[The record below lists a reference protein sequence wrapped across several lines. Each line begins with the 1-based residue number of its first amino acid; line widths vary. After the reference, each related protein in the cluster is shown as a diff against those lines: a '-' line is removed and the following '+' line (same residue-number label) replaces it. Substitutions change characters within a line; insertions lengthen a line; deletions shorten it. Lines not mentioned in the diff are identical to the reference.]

1 MIGIGVLGLGTVGT
15 GVVEILEKRQ
25 EELKSLTG
33 KEIRIKKILVKNI
46 NKKREIQ
53 IEENI
58 ITSDFEE
65 ILNDKDIS
73 IIVELTGDLEQSYK
87 YIKAALNSGKNIVTA
102 NKAVVSKYF
111 EELSSLA
118 AEKNLA
124 FLYEASVGGGIPIL
138 KPLKEELALNKI
150 TEVQGILNGTCNY
163 ILTKMF
169 NEGLDYKEVL
179 KIAQDMGYAEAD
191 PTADVEGHDTL
202 RKLRILGTLALQGKI
217 DENDILLE
225 GISKITA
232 FDIEQIKAMN
242 STVKLIGEVK
252 ELDDG
257 FTALVQPTIIKE
269 DSYFANVNMAFNSV
283 VFTGDNVGELKF
295 YGSGAGKLPTANA
308 VLGDVIDI
316 IKGSYRKGN
325 PLGERRLKNLSAEF
339 KSEYYLRISLSNVE
353 IFNVIEKISR
363 KVLCE
368 NNNNIAILTKE
379 IEYLEIIE
387 LLSSLGIDKDK
398 YFLARTL
405 DKEN

>member
-1 MIGIGVLGLGTVGT
+1 MIGIGLLGLGTVGT

-25 EELKSLTG
+25 EELKSLIG
-33 KEIRIKKILVKNI
+33 KEIRIKKILVKNL

-53 IEENI
+53 IEENV

-73 IIVELTGDLEQSYK
+73 IVVELTGDLEQSYK
-87 YIKAALNSGKNIVTA
+87 YIKAAINSGKNIVTA

-163 ILTKMF
+163 ILTNMF
-169 NEGLDYKEVL
+169 NGGLDYKEVL

-225 GISKITA
+225 GISKITS

-242 STVKLIGEVK
+242 STLKLIGEVK
-252 ELDDG
+252 ELDGG

-269 DSYFANVNMAFNSV
+269 DSYFANVSMAFNSV

-325 PLGERRLKNLSAEF
+325 PLGERELKNLNAEF
-339 KSEYYLRISLSNVE
+339 KSEYYLRISLSNE
-353 IFNVIEKISR
+353 DILKSIENIS
-363 KVLCE
+363 KEVLCK
-368 NNNNIAILTKE
+368 NDNIAIITKE
-379 IEYLEIIE
+379 FDYPEIIE
-387 LLSSLGIDKDK
+387 LISSLGIDKDK
-398 YFLARTL
+398 YFIARVL
-405 DKEN
+405 K

>member
-1 MIGIGVLGLGTVGT
+1 MIGIGLLGLGTVGT

-33 KEIRIKKILVKNI
+33 REIRIKKILVKNI

-73 IIVELTGDLEQSYK
+73 IVVELTGDLEQSYK
-87 YIKAALNSGKNIVTA
+87 YIKSALNSGKNIVTA

-118 AEKNLA
+118 SEKNLA

-163 ILTKMF
+163 ILTNMF

-179 KIAQDMGYAEAD
+179 KNAQDMGYAEAD

-202 RKLRILGTLALQGKI
+202 RKLRILGTLALQGII

-225 GISKITA
+225 GISKITS

-242 STVKLIGEVK
+242 SIVKLIGEVK
-252 ELDDG
+252 ELDGG

-283 VFTGDNVGELKF
+283 VFIGDNVGELKF

-316 IKGSYRKGN
+316 INGTYIKGN
-325 PLGERRLKNLSAEF
+325 PLGERKLKNLNAEF
-339 KSEYYLRISLSNVE
+339 KSEYYLRISLSNEE
-353 IFNVIEKISR
+353 IIKGFEKISR
-363 KVLCE
+363 EVLCK
-368 NNNNIAILTKE
+368 NDSIAILTKE

-387 LLSSLGIDKDK
+387 LILSLGIDKNK
-398 YFLARTL
+398 YFIARVL
-405 DKEN
+405 K

>member
-1 MIGIGVLGLGTVGT
+1 MIGIGLLGLGTVGT

-33 KEIRIKKILVKNI
+33 KEIRIKKFLVKNI
-46 NKKREIQ
+46 KKRREIQ

-73 IIVELTGDLEQSYK
+73 IVVELTGDLDQSYK
-87 YIKAALNSGKNIVTA
+87 YIKAALNLGKNIVTA

-179 KIAQDMGYAEAD
+179 KNAQDMGYAEAD

-225 GISKITA
+225 GISKITS

-252 ELDDG
+252 ELYGG
-257 FTALVQPTIIKE
+257 FTALVQPAIIKE

-308 VLGDVIDI
+308 VLGDVIDVI
-316 IKGSYRKGN
+316 NGTYRKGN
-325 PLGERRLKNLSAEF
+325 PLGERMLKNLNTEL
-339 KSEYYLRISLSNVE
+339 KSEYYLRISLYNEE
-353 IFNVIEKISR
+353 IIKAIEKIS
-363 KVLCE
+363 KEVLCK
-368 NNNNIAILTKE
+368 NDNIAILTKE

-387 LLSSLGIDKDK
+387 IISSLGIDRDK
-398 YFLARTL
+398 YFIARVL
-405 DKEN
+405 K

>member
-1 MIGIGVLGLGTVGT
+1 MIGLLGLGTVGT

-33 KEIRIKKILVKNI
+33 REIRIKNILVKNI

-58 ITSDFEE
+58 ITSNFEE

-73 IIVELTGDLEQSYK
+73 IVVELTGDLEQSYK

-163 ILTKMF
+163 ILTNMF

-179 KIAQDMGYAEAD
+179 KNAQDMGYAEAD

-225 GISKITA
+225 GISKITS

-252 ELDDG
+252 ELDGG

-269 DSYFANVNMAFNSV
+269 NSYFANVNMAFNSV

-316 IKGSYRKGN
+316 INGSYRKGN
-325 PLGERRLKNLSAEF
+325 PLGERKLKNLNVEF
-339 KSEYYLRISLSNVE
+339 KSEYYIRISLSNEE
-353 IFNVIEKISR
+353 IIKGFEKIS
-363 KVLCE
+363 KEVLCK
-368 NNNNIAILTKE
+368 NDNMAILTKE
-379 IEYLEIIE
+379 INYLEIIE
-387 LLSSLGIDKDK
+387 LISSLGIDKNK
-398 YFLARTL
+398 YFIARVF
-405 DKEN
+405 K